1 MIPSRQLD
9 LGGIIGESIRI
20 IRLTFLRMGFITL
33 LALLPGWITL
43 YWGVSEATSDVNT
56 YLNEHHFTS
65 PQSEIIIRDYFLD
78 VAKNDNNFS
87 IYRII
92 YAERFKL
99 IDSAY
104 ERSTKDLPADKKRE
118 IIRSRVDSLFGVS
131 SSIHDAT
138 QEKESHSTPFLD
150 LMLQMFYRLSPG
162 IILLLLGAMFQ
173 TAGMFDLASRGF
185 EERSLN
191 ISRVLR
197 LAFARNMWLLMVQL
211 ILISLAMLAGLG
223 VLVGI
228 GFAISEFLGVF
239 VVLAA
244 LGIMFFAM
252 IRLSFSQVALVSENL
267 GPIKSTTRSFE
278 LTGGNFIRIV
288 GIFFIGILL
297 ILIVSVVIRIPFDFI
312 FAVNFDKV
320 IKPYIIGT
328 DPHISQI
335 LALMEKMFVNM
346 FFESAIVS
354 FLTASLLPVF
364 ITTFYY
370 DLRTRVDGPLDY
382 NEKPPEMP
390 TPEPATI
397 SA

>member
-9 LGGIIGESIRI
+9 LGGIITESIRI
-20 IRLTFLRMGFITL
+20 IRLTFLRMGLITL

-43 YWGVSEATSDVNT
+43 YWGVSEATSYVNT

-65 PQSEIIIRDYFLD
+65 PQSEIVIRDYFLD

-104 ERSTKDLPADKKRE
+104 ERSTKDLPADKKME
-118 IIRSRVDSLFGVS
+118 MIRSRVDSLFGVS
-131 SSIHDAT
+131 TSIHEVT
-138 QEKESHSTPFLD
+138 QEKESHSTPFMD
-150 LMLQMFYRLSPG
+150 IMLQMFYRLSPG
-162 IILLLLGAMFQ
+162 IILLVLGAMFQ
-173 TAGMFDLASRGF
+173 TAGMYDLASRGF
-185 EERSLN
+185 EERPLS

-197 LAFARNMWLLMVQL
+197 LAFARNMWLLIVQL

-267 GPIKSTTRSFE
+267 GPIKSTTRSF
-278 LTGGNFIRIV
+278 
-288 GIFFIGILL
+288 
-297 ILIVSVVIRIPFDFI
+297 
-312 FAVNFDKV
+312 A
-320 IKPYIIGT
+320 
-328 DPHISQI
+328 
-335 LALMEKMFVNM
+335 NM
-346 FFESAIVS
+346 S
-354 FLTASLLPVF
+354 FS
-364 ITTFYY
+364 
-370 DLRTRVDGPLDY
+370 GHG
-382 NEKPPEMP
+382 
-390 TPEPATI
+390 
-397 SA
+397 

>member
-1 MIPSRQLD
+1 MIPSRPLD
-9 LGGIIGESIRI
+9 LGGILSESIRI
-20 IRLTFLRMGFITL
+20 IRLTFLRMGMITL
-33 LALLPGWITL
+33 LALLPGWIAL

-56 YLNEHHFTS
+56 YLTEHHFTN
-65 PQSEIIIRDYFLD
+65 PESEIIIRDYFLD

-92 YAERFKL
+92 YAEKFKL

-104 ERSTKDLPADKKRE
+104 ERSTKDLPADKRSV
-118 IIRSRVDSLFGVS
+118 IIRARVDSLFGVS
-131 SSIHDAT
+131 NSIHEAT
-138 QEKESHSTPFLD
+138 QDTDSQSSPFLD
-150 LMLQMFYRLSPG
+150 LMLQMFYRLSPAL
-162 IILLLLGAMFQ
+162 ILLVLGAIFQ
-173 TAGMFDLASRGF
+173 MAAMYDLASRGF
-185 EERSLN
+185 EERALS

-197 LAFARNMWLLMVQL
+197 LALARNMWLLMAQI

-223 VLVGI
+223 VLIGI

-239 VVLAA
+239 VMLAA
-244 LGIMFFAM
+244 LSIMFFAL
-252 IRLSFSQVALVSENL
+252 IRLSFSQIALVSENL

-278 LTGGNFIRIV
+278 LTGHNFIRIV

-297 ILIVSVVIRIPFDFI
+297 IIVVSAVIRIPFDFI
-312 FAVNFDKV
+312 FAVNFDTA
-320 IKPYIIGT
+320 IKPYIVGA

-335 LALMEKMFVNM
+335 LALIKNIFVNI

-364 ITTFYY
+364 VTTFYY
-370 DLRTRVDGPLDY
+370 DLRTRLDGPLDY
-382 NEKPPEMP
+382 NEKPPEMT

-397 SA
+397 SE

>member
-1 MIPSRQLD
+1 MIPSRPLD
-9 LGGIIGESIRI
+9 LGGIMTESVRI
-20 IRLTFLRMGFITL
+20 IRATFLKMGLVTL
-33 LALLPGWITL
+33 LAFLPGWITL
-43 YWGVSEATSDVNT
+43 YWGVSVATSDVNN

-87 IYRII
+87 VYRII

-99 IDSAY
+99 IDTAY
-104 ERSTKDLPADKKRE
+104 ERSTKDLPVDKKRE
-118 IIRSRVDSLFGVS
+118 IIRGRVDSLFGIS

-162 IILLLLGAMFQ
+162 IMLLVLGALFQ
-173 TAGMFDLASRGF
+173 TAGMYDLASRGF

-191 ISRVLR
+191 VTRVLG
-197 LAFARNMWLLMVQL
+197 LALSRNMWLLMVQI
-211 ILISLAMLAGLG
+211 ILVSLAMLAGLG

-267 GPIKSTTRSFE
+267 GPIKSATRSFE
-278 LTGGNFIRIV
+278 LTAGNFIRIV
-288 GIFFIGILL
+288 GILFIGILL
-297 ILIVSVVIRIPFDFI
+297 IVVVSVVIRVPFDFI
-312 FAVNFDKV
+312 FAVNFDTV
-320 IKPYIIGT
+320 IKPYIVGA

-335 LALMEKMFVNM
+335 LGLMKTVFVNT
-346 FFESAIVS
+346 FFESVIVS

-364 ITTFYY
+364 VTTFYY
-370 DLRTRVDGPLDY
+370 DLRTRLDGPLDY
-382 NEKPPEMP
+382 NEKPPEILSP
-390 TPEPATI
+390 DPATI
-397 SA
+397 SE

>member
-9 LGGIIGESIRI
+9 LGSIITESIRI
-20 IRLTFLRMGFITL
+20 IRLTFLRMGLITL

-118 IIRSRVDSLFGVS
+118 MIRSRVDSLFGVS
-131 SSIHDAT
+131 SSIDEAT
-138 QEKESHSTPFLD
+138 QEKESHSTPFMD

-162 IILLLLGAMFQ
+162 IILLVLGAMFQ
-173 TAGMFDLASRGF
+173 TAGMYDLASRGF
-185 EERSLN
+185 EERPLS

-197 LAFARNMWLLMVQL
+197 LAFARNMWLLIVQL

-335 LALMEKMFVNM
+335 LGLIKTIFVNV
-346 FFESAIVS
+346 FFEAAIVS

-364 ITTFYY
+364 VTTFYY
-370 DLRTRVDGPLDY
+370 DLRTRLDGPLDY
-382 NEKPPEMP
+382 NEKPTEMP
-390 TPEPATI
+390 TPDPATI
-397 SA
+397 SE